1 MERPVTD
8 SIKVLLMIA
17 LCSAS
22 AGATAAEAEAIAPCA
37 GVTEVKSKSRPLNH
51 LGTMMVTLLVL
62 EKQGEAEFRPK
73 YAAPASACLL
83 EKFDVAGTAVNAI
96 YTPFEKGDHTLNYR
110 FTAGT
115 AEEAREILVVYDG
128 NASLTYKKGDVFQVV
143 EKRRADI
150 SFYAM
155 FRDQPTYAAL
165 KPIVTSI
172 IDGSAKPLVTVRWP
186 PGAKEP
192 VIDAFDTKR
201 LK

>member
-1 MERPVTD
+1 VTN

-22 AGATAAEAEAIAPCA
+22 AGAAATETDVIAPCA
-37 GVTEVKSKSRPLNH
+37 GVTEIKSKSRQLNH
-51 LGTMMVTLLVL
+51 IGTMMVTLLIL

-83 EKFDVAGTAVNAI
+83 EKFDVAGTSVNAL
-96 YTPFEKGDHTLNYR
+96 YTPFEKGEHTLHYR
-110 FTAGT
+110 FTAQSG
-115 AEEAREILVVYDG
+115 EEAREILVVYDG
-128 NASLTYKKGDVFQVV
+128 DASLTYKKGDVFQVV
-143 EKRRADI
+143 ENRKGDI
-150 SFYAM
+150 SCYEM
-155 FRDQPTYAAL
+155 FRDQPTYGVVKA
-165 KPIVTSI
+165 IFTSI

>member
-1 MERPVTD
+1 VSNE
-8 SIKVLLMIA
+8 IKVLLLIA
-17 LCSAS
+17 FCSVS
-22 AGATAAEAEAIAPCA
+22 AGAVAAETDAIAPCA
-37 GVTEVKSKSRPLNH
+37 GVSEIKSKSRQLNH
-51 LGTMMVTLLVL
+51 LGTMMVTLLIL

-73 YAAPASACLL
+73 YAAPASSCLL
-83 EKFDVAGTAVNAI
+83 EKFDVAGTSVNAI
-96 YTPFEKGDHTLNYR
+96 YTPFEKGAHTLLYR
-110 FTAGT
+110 FTAQS

-128 NASLTYKKGDVFQVV
+128 DASLTYKKGDVFQVV
-143 EKRRADI
+143 EKRKGNI
-150 SFYAM
+150 SYYEM
-155 FRDQPTYAAL
+155 FRDQPTYTVV